1 MKSTGELTQKL
12 AFYILELLHILRNS
26 LFYYRK
32 ENKEA
37 KMDKELKQIIERYET
52 EHPENSIDGIYIDA
66 VKEEAERLL
75 YLCLKEGWLED
86 ALEKVRREADEL
98 MDEIIRKSN
107 FK

>member
-1 MKSTGELTQKL
+1 MGFKRKAREEAERL
-12 AFYILELLHILRNS
+12 AKEEAERLE
-26 LFYYRK
+26 K
-32 ENKEA
+32 EEAERLAKEEA
-37 KMDKELKQIIERYET
+37 ERLEKEET
-52 EHPENSIDGIYIDA
+52 ERLA
-66 VKEEAERLL
+66 KEEAERLL